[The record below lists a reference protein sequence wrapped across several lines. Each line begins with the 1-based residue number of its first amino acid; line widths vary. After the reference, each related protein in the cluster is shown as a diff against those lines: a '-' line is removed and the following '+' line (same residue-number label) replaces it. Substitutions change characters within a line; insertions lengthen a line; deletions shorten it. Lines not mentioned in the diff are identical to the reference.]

1 MAKTASMTRILVGHF
16 FRRFFDNDTVQVD
29 GDTQTTV
36 VRALAAVAVPGL
48 MVAFWLQTAYPLKP
62 LQRPPWLIIE
72 DHYWFVLFTFVVMG
86 AVAVFEWEMLFPDR
100 LDFLILSPLPVK
112 PLQMLGAK
120 AAALAE
126 FLGLFLVSS
135 YIFGGVL
142 LPAVSKIAFFRQL
155 YAHAAAVMLAGL
167 FASLVVLALGGVLV
181 CALNAARFRVVSPVV
196 QMVTVMLLV
205 SLLLQYAK
213 LGDSMQAWLTEP
225 MGWMRWLPP
234 LWFLGLYERLMHGN
248 AAPPFAGPLS
258 LYAIRGTLAAGTVV
272 LLTYPL
278 AWVRMRR
285 MAVEGAARTSAR
297 PSRWFDGLLHRVVRR
312 PGERAIFHFVGQTIA
327 RNNRYQVYLAMY
339 CGTGLA
345 LALGCAVT
353 FHTAGGVVRAG
364 LSEKGLHAAM
374 PLLLFWVVAG
384 LRIAFSFPL
393 NLPAGWVFR
402 ITGVRMD
409 ECAAAARKWVMLCAA
424 GVMLCVLVALRVVGW
439 DLRHLL
445 VQAVCGVSLCVL
457 LTDLLFFSQRR
468 VPFNQPRMPGRVNFP
483 LMMALWAAL
492 PVFVS
497 GVIALEMRLEQHPQE
512 LWLRALGVA
521 ALHAGLNV
529 LHGRPDEI
537 DEEMEGYEGEFQLL
551 GLS

>member
-1 MAKTASMTRILVGHF
+1 MAETASMTRILVGHF

-72 DHYWFVLFTFVVMG
+72 DHYWFVLFTFLVMG

-120 AAALAE
+120 ATALAE

-135 YIFGGVL
+135 YLFGGVV
-142 LPAVSKIAFFRQL
+142 LPAVSKVAFFRQL

-181 CALNAARFRVVSPVV
+181 CVLNAARFRVVSPVV

-205 SLLLQYAK
+205 LLLLQYAK

-234 LWFLGLYERLMHGN
+234 LWFLGLYERLMHGD
-248 AAPPFAGPLS
+248 AAPAFARTMS
-258 LYAIRGTLAAGTVV
+258 LYALRGTVAAGAVV

-285 MAVEGAARTSAR
+285 MAIEGGARTPAR
-297 PSRWFDGLLHRVVRR
+297 PSRWFDGLLHRMVRR

-345 LALGCAVT
+345 LALGSAVT
-353 FHTAGGVVRAG
+353 FHTAGGMVRPG
-364 LSEKGLHAAM
+364 LSDKGLHAAM

-393 NLPAGWVFR
+393 NLSAGWVFR

-409 ECAAAARKWVMLCAA
+409 ECAAAARKWAMLCA
-424 GVMLCVLVALRVVGW
+424 GVVMLCVLAALRVAGW
-439 DLRHLL
+439 DWRHLL
-445 VQAVCGVSLCVL
+445 VQAVVGVSLCVL
-457 LTDLLFFSQRR
+457 LTDALFFSQRR

-483 LMMALWAAL
+483 LMMTLWGAL
-492 PVFVS
+492 PVFVF
-497 GVIALEMRLEQHPQE
+497 GVISLEMRLELHPEE
-512 LWLRALGVA
+512 LWLRGIGVA
-521 ALHAGLNV
+521 AIHAGLSL
-529 LHGRPDEI
+529 LHARPDEI